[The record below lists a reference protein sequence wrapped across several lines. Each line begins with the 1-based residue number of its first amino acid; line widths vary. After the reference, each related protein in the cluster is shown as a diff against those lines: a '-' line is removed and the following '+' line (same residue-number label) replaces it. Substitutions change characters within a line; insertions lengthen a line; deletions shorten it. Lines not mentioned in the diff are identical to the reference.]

1 MLKLDI
7 KRIKDRHDK
16 FSRSIKLD
24 SKDERCTQSIFI
36 DRYFSFLMNRA
47 FKLKI
52 DNKIHY
58 ALFLKSKS
66 IVNFKFEYLSYGV
79 RKHLGY
85 NDSEFS
91 LLFINERGK
100 SVYME
105 GIHYN
110 EFLQLEYEEITLV
123 EYAKI
128 VNLFTC

>member
-16 FSRSIKLD
+16 FSRSIKLN

-36 DRYFSFLMNRA
+36 DRYFSFLMDRA

-52 DNKIHY
+52 DNKIQY
-58 ALFLKSKS
+58 ALFLRSKS
-66 IVNFKFEYLSYGV
+66 IVNSKFEYLSYGV
-79 RKHLGY
+79 KKHLGY

-91 LLFINERGK
+91 LSFINERGK
-100 SVYME
+100 TTYMQ

-110 EFLQLEYEEITLV
+110 ELLQLEYEEITLE
-123 EYAKI
+123 EYSNI
-128 VNLFTC
+128 VRLFIC